1 MLFIFNELFYI
12 ELTLILVLGRSG
24 GGVISTTIYCIFAEN
39 SVYEKSPVYIVIAYI
54 VIVMFA
60 S

>member
-1 MLFIFNELFYI
+1 MHFFFLKKS
-12 ELTLILVLGRSG
+12 GG
-24 GGVISTTIYCIFAEN
+24 GGVISMIVCCIFAEN